1 MKKEKIFNILG
12 QATAFILFDVV
23 SVAILYLGFIQ
34 NTIY

>member
-12 QATAFILFDVV
+12 QVTAFILFDVM
-23 SVAILYLGFIQ
+23 SVAILCFGFLQ